1 MRACAPFHPDP
12 EAMDSATSAFVN
24 LFGHDARSPI
34 IFTGLYFWG
43 FFAVVLAVFTAVYK
57 RPFARSLWLFLASL
71 FFYWK
76 TSGLFVLLLLLSITV
91 DHRLALHSAA
101 SRKVLHKRLFL
112 AASVAVNLGLLLY
125 FKYAGF
131 VVENLNTILGT
142 SWEPVNHVARW
153 ANAAWDAHFVENKI
167 LLPVGISF
175 YTFQCMSY
183 AVDVYRGEL
192 KPVRSLI
199 DLGFYVSFFPQLV
212 AGPIVRAAEFLPQ
225 LERPYALTR
234 AQFGIAVFWI
244 LNGLFKKMVIGDH
257 IAVNFIDRVFADP
270 LRYSG
275 AEALLAIFSYS
286 LQVYADFSGYTDV
299 AIGLALL
306 MGFHLTVNFNSPYK
320 ARSVAEFWKRWHIS
334 LSTWLRDYLYIPMGG
349 NRSGSLFTWI
359 MLSFI
364 GAMLILLTGWWWL
377 PVVYLSVFA
386 LVHVF
391 MQLSPTVRNAV
402 STNTNLMITMLIGG
416 LWHGASWLFVIWGG
430 LNGLGLVVYR
440 HWKRISPWEA
450 SDHWAVLA
458 FRVLLT
464 FTFIS
469 FTRIW
474 FRSDS
479 MATANAM
486 LDRLSS
492 GIDPAVLWSV
502 VQGTPSVFALFALG
516 MAVHWLPERW
526 KERYRQAFA
535 TLPIWAMAVVCVV
548 VVIIIQQARSAE
560 MVPFIYFQ
568 F

>member
-1 MRACAPFHPDP
+1 MNGLSTTL
-12 EAMDSATSAFVN
+12 MD
-24 LFGHDARSPI
+24 LFGHDPQAPI

-43 FFAVVLAVFTAVYK
+43 FFAVVLAVFTVVYQ
-57 RPFARSLWLFLASL
+57 RPFARSLWLFVVSL

-76 TSGLFVLLLLLSITV
+76 TSGLFVLLLLFSIVV
-91 DHRLALHSAA
+91 DHRLALFSAA
-101 SRKVLHKRLFL
+101 STTRLHKRLFL
-112 AASVAVNLGLLLY
+112 AAGITVNLGLLFY

-131 VVENLNTILGT
+131 VVENLNALLGT
-142 SWEPVNHVARW
+142 SWEPVNYLARW

-183 AVDVYRGEL
+183 AVDVYRSEL

-212 AGPIVRAAEFLPQ
+212 AGPIVRASEFLPQ
-225 LERPYALTR
+225 LERPYALSRT
-234 AQFGIAVFWI
+234 QFGIAVFWI
-244 LNGLFKKMVIGDH
+244 INGLFKKMVIGDH

-275 AEALLAIFSYS
+275 AEALLAILSYS

-306 MGFHLTVNFNSPYK
+306 MGFQLSTNFNSPYK

-364 GAMLILLTGWWWL
+364 GAALILLTGWWWL
-377 PVVYLSVFA
+377 PVVYLA
-386 LVHVF
+386 LLAVV
-391 MQLSPTVRNAV
+391 QVLTRISPAARNAV

-440 HWKRISPWEA
+440 YWKRISPWEGR
-450 SDHWAVLA
+450 DHWAVLG
-458 FRVLLT
+458 FRVLFT
-464 FTFIS
+464 FAFIS

-486 LDRLSS
+486 LDRLAS
-492 GIDPAVLWSV
+492 GIDLGVLLTV
-502 VQGTPSVFALFALG
+502 VQGTPSVFGLFALG
-516 MAVHWLPERW
+516 MLVHWVPERW
-526 KERYRQAFA
+526 KERYRQGFA
-535 TLPIWAMAVVCVV
+535 ALPLWAMAAICVV
-548 VVIIIQQARSAE
+548 VVVIIQQARSAE